1 MKKKSLFNLLIIMVI
16 VAFLGLGLTITLAV
30 IMGGNATNIFD
41 ISAMNLF
48 NVGIVLL
55 IGLISLC
62 LILAVFLL
70 IFVKKSV
77 LKILSILLKTKSGRI
92 KNELSNHEKCRGKR
106 NVYILR

>member
-1 MKKKSLFNLLIIMVI
+1 MVI
-16 VAFLGLGLTITLAV
+16 VAFLGLGLTITLSV

-70 IFVKKSV
+70 IFA
-77 LKILSILLKTKSGRI
+77 KIGFENIVDFI
-92 KNELSNHEKCRGKR
+92 KNKKWED
-106 NVYILR
+106 

>member
-16 VAFLGLGLTITLAV
+16 VAFVGLGLTITLAV
-30 IMGGNATNIFD
+30 IMGENATNIFD

-70 IFVKKSV
+70 IFA
-77 LKILSILLKTKSGRI
+77 KIGFENIVDFI
-92 KNELSNHEKCRGKR
+92 KNKKWED
-106 NVYILR
+106 

>member
-16 VAFLGLGLTITLAV
+16 VAFVGIGLTITLAV

-70 IFVKKSV
+70 IFA
-77 LKILSILLKTKSGRI
+77 KIGFENIVNFI
-92 KNELSNHEKCRGKR
+92 KNKKWED
-106 NVYILR
+106 

>member
-16 VAFLGLGLTITLAV
+16 VAFVGLRLTITLAV

-70 IFVKKSV
+70 IFA
-77 LKILSILLKTKSGRI
+77 KIGFENIVDFI
-92 KNELSNHEKCRGKR
+92 KNKKWED
-106 NVYILR
+106 

>member
-16 VAFLGLGLTITLAV
+16 VAFVGMGITITLAI
-30 IMGGNATNIFD
+30 IMGGSTTNIFD

-48 NVGIVLL
+48 NVGLVLL

-70 IFVKKSV
+70 IFA
-77 LKILSILLKTKSGRI
+77 KIGFENIVDFI
-92 KNELSNHEKCRGKR
+92 KNKKWED
-106 NVYILR
+106 

>member
-16 VAFLGLGLTITLAV
+16 VAFVGLGLTINLAV

-70 IFVKKSV
+70 IFA
-77 LKILSILLKTKSGRI
+77 KIGFENIVDFI
-92 KNELSNHEKCRGKR
+92 KNKKWED
-106 NVYILR
+106 

>member
-16 VAFLGLGLTITLAV
+16 VAFVGLGLTITLDV

-70 IFVKKSV
+70 IFA
-77 LKILSILLKTKSGRI
+77 KIGFENIVDFI
-92 KNELSNHEKCRGKR
+92 KNKKWED
-106 NVYILR
+106 

>member
-16 VAFLGLGLTITLAV
+16 VAFVGLGFKITLAV

-70 IFVKKSV
+70 IFA
-77 LKILSILLKTKSGRI
+77 KIGFENIVDFI
-92 KNELSNHEKCRGKR
+92 KNKKWED
-106 NVYILR
+106 

>member
-16 VAFLGLGLTITLAV
+16 VAFVELGLTITLAV

-70 IFVKKSV
+70 IFA
-77 LKILSILLKTKSGRI
+77 KIGFENIVDFI
-92 KNELSNHEKCRGKR
+92 KNKKWED
-106 NVYILR
+106 

>member
-16 VAFLGLGLTITLAV
+16 VAFVGLGFTITLAV

-70 IFVKKSV
+70 IFA
-77 LKILSILLKTKSGRI
+77 KIGFENIVDFI
-92 KNELSNHEKCRGKR
+92 KNKKWED
-106 NVYILR
+106 

>member
-16 VAFLGLGLTITLAV
+16 VAFVGLGLTIPLAV

-70 IFVKKSV
+70 IFA
-77 LKILSILLKTKSGRI
+77 KIGFENIVDFI
-92 KNELSNHEKCRGKR
+92 KNKKWED
-106 NVYILR
+106 

>member
-1 MKKKSLFNLLIIMVI
+1 MKKKSLFNLLI
-16 VAFLGLGLTITLAV
+16 ITLAV

-70 IFVKKSV
+70 IFA
-77 LKILSILLKTKSGRI
+77 KIGFENIVDFI
-92 KNELSNHEKCRGKR
+92 KNKKWED
-106 NVYILR
+106 

>member
-16 VAFLGLGLTITLAV
+16 VAFVGLGLTITLAV
-30 IMGGNATNIFD
+30 IMVGNATNIFD

-70 IFVKKSV
+70 IFA
-77 LKILSILLKTKSGRI
+77 KIGFENIVDFI
-92 KNELSNHEKCRGKR
+92 KNKKWED
-106 NVYILR
+106 

>member
-16 VAFLGLGLTITLAV
+16 VAFVGLGLTITLAV

-70 IFVKKSV
+70 IFAKSV

-92 KNELSNHEKCRGKR
+92 KNELYKS
-106 NVYILR
+106 

>member
-30 IMGGNATNIFD
+30 IMVGNATNIFD

-70 IFVKKSV
+70 IFA
-77 LKILSILLKTKSGRI
+77 KIGFENIVDFI
-92 KNELSNHEKCRGKR
+92 KNKKWED
-106 NVYILR
+106 

>member
-16 VAFLGLGLTITLAV
+16 VAFVGLGLTINLAV
-30 IMGGNATNIFD
+30 ILGGNATNIFD

-70 IFVKKSV
+70 IFA
-77 LKILSILLKTKSGRI
+77 KIGFENIVDFI
-92 KNELSNHEKCRGKR
+92 KNKKWED
-106 NVYILR
+106 

>member
-1 MKKKSLFNLLIIMVI
+1 M
-16 VAFLGLGLTITLAV
+16 TITLAV

-70 IFVKKSV
+70 IFA
-77 LKILSILLKTKSGRI
+77 KIGFENIVDFI
-92 KNELSNHEKCRGKR
+92 KNKKWED
-106 NVYILR
+106 

>member
-48 NVGIVLL
+48 NVGIV

-70 IFVKKSV
+70 IFA
-77 LKILSILLKTKSGRI
+77 KIGFENIVDFI
-92 KNELSNHEKCRGKR
+92 KNKKWED
-106 NVYILR
+106 

>member
-1 MKKKSLFNLLIIMVI
+1 
-16 VAFLGLGLTITLAV
+16 
-30 IMGGNATNIFD
+30 MGGNATNIFD

-70 IFVKKSV
+70 IFA
-77 LKILSILLKTKSGRI
+77 KIGFENIVDFI
-92 KNELSNHEKCRGKR
+92 KNKKWED
-106 NVYILR
+106 